1 MALLFWIIFLV
12 AHPSEWKFKFMP
24 WVIVHDVTVP
34 FHEDISL
41 LKFVEVQR
49 GHMFLQR
56 SRNTPRLEQLV
67 YSYFSGLSLK
77 KLILSCALI

>member
-1 MALLFWIIFLV
+1 MALLLIIFLV
-12 AHPSEWKFKFMP
+12 AHPSEWKFKFKP
-24 WVIVHDVTVP
+24 WVIVHDMTVP

-67 YSYFSGLSLK
+67 YLY
-77 KLILSCALI
+77 ILFFPA